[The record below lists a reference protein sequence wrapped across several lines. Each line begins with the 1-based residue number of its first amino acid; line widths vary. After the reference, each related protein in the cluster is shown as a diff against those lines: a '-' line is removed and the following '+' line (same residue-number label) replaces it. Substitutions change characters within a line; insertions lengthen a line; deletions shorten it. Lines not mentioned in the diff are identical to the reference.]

1 MSRKDSARDPASPS
15 PTKKQPFMKP
25 RPNDNPEK
33 VHGVKLGKEPPSGVF
48 SHVDPTIEVKFSKGF
63 VPLFLDPFSRSDPS
77 HWNVNGSRFLGR
89 TRQSGLPGSRAQA
102 SLESSLLFG
111 GSKSASLQG
120 GQNDWEPRSRL
131 PILEPQRSHTYDNS
145 PILRRIVASP
155 HFHRHMICAAW
166 RAIIGCYDYGPPGM
180 HVGSQYRWAL
190 VDANSREAHI
200 EFDCTA
206 LTAEDASIGLL
217 IECGKT
223 PLRATS
229 SI

>member
-1 MSRKDSARDPASPS
+1 MS
-15 PTKKQPFMKP
+15 T
-25 RPNDNPEK
+25 
-33 VHGVKLGKEPPSGVF
+33 L
-48 SHVDPTIEVKFSKGF
+48 VDPTIEVKFSKGF
-63 VPLFLDPFSRSDPS
+63 LPLFLEPVLAEVRYVFSTLFF
-77 HWNVNGSRFLGR
+77 NNLGNGSRV
-89 TRQSGLPGSRAQA
+89 
-102 SLESSLLFG
+102 ECYV
-111 GSKSASLQG
+111 

-131 PILEPQRSHTYDNS
+131 PILEPQRNHTYDNS
-145 PILRRIVASP
+145 PILRRIVASA
-155 HFHRHMICAAW
+155 HFHQHMIWYRSPNSGAW

-206 LTAEDASIGLL
+206 LTDEDASIGLL

-223 PLRATS
+223 PLKATS